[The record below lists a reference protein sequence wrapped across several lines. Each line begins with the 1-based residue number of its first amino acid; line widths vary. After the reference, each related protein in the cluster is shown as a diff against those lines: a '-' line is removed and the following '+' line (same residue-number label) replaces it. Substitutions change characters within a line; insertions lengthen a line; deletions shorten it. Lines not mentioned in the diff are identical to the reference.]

1 MCQCWPYWRV
11 DVPELHHLLS
21 IALNQTVK
29 AKFSFDMHASHAPP
43 FEKCSFHAIATQN
56 GRIFLKEAERSKP
69 VVIDS
74 HEDLTDFERTLRH

>member
-1 MCQCWPYWRV
+1 
-11 DVPELHHLLS
+11 
-21 IALNQTVK
+21 
-29 AKFSFDMHASHAPP
+29 MHASHAPP

-74 HEDLTDFERTLRH
+74 HDDLTDFERTLRHWIYYSNLFILTRKTNTLDYKDK